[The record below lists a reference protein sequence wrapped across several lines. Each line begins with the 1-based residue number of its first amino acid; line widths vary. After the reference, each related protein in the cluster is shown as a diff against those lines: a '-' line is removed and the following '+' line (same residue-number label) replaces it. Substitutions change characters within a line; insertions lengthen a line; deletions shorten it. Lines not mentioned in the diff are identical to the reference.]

1 MENQRELTPEEL
13 KKEAELK
20 NAIEVLSSHLAEDP
34 GYYIGWQSNI
44 AMTIYDTYKELN
56 PDQASLPVLHAAN
69 QGAAKFLD
77 MLISKTR
84 K

>member
-1 MENQRELTPEEL
+1 MGNQIELSPEEL
-13 KKEAELK
+13 KKQEELK

-44 AMTIYDTYKELN
+44 AMTIYDTYKEMN
-56 PDQASLPVLHAAN
+56 PESAALPVLHAAN
-69 QGAAKFLD
+69 EGARKFLD